1 VAHRRVVETELVPG
15 EAVAKATEDAAK
27 GSGTRLGLVDAP
39 TFENHVLE
47 GNPPDVKEIGRRVRA
62 LVLERMPDAVE
73 WIDTGNGLA
82 AYGTERKMSAVAFAI
97 IPHKAHVNLQFADGA
112 DLEDPDGL
120 VEGTGKRIRHVK
132 FRSVEDVE
140 RPAARRLVDQQV
152 ARRTKPGG

>member
-1 VAHRRVVETELVPG
+1 
-15 EAVAKATEDAAK
+15 VAKANEDSAK
-27 GSGTRLGLVDAP
+27 GSGSRLGLVGEP
-39 TFENHVLE
+39 TFEKDVLE
-47 GNPPDVKEIGRRVRA
+47 GNTPDVKEIGRRVRA

-73 WIDTGNGLA
+73 WIDTGNGLG
-82 AYGTERKMSAVAFAI
+82 AYGTERKMSAIAFAI

-132 FRSVEDVE
+132 FRSLEDVQ

-152 ARRTKPGG
+152 ARRTKPRS